1 MPLRFFL
8 LFYSLFL
15 MSCSDN
21 DTKMMGNDSDQ
32 MDDMDT
38 MVDAFEDTL
47 RIASYNISM
56 FGSAEGQIA
65 DRMNQPN
72 QYTRYKR
79 IAAVIQRVRP
89 DILVLMEFDYD
100 ASGEALKNFNDKLLS
115 VSQAGD
121 SAIHYDYDFQII
133 SNTGVLS
140 GLDLDGNGD
149 VSLPED
155 AFGFGNFPGQYASA
169 VLSRFP
175 LDTSAL
181 RSYRNFL
188 WRDMPGA
195 LLPQNSDGSSY
206 YSQEALD
213 LFRLSSKNH
222 VDLPVI
228 LTEDET
234 LHLLISHP
242 TPPVFDGDEDRNG
255 KRNHDEIRLWVDH
268 INNASYLTDDL
279 GQSGGLPSNAKFVVL
294 GDLNADPKEGD
305 SYNNA
310 IMQLLTDPKINQEI
324 ALGTLIPSSNGG
336 LDEGSGADPEND
348 TSFFGLR
355 IDYVLPSSNINGL
368 SSGVFWP
375 SENEDLYAIVTDRRA
390 SDHLLVWVDL
400 TLN

>member
-1 MPLRFFL
+1 
-8 LFYSLFL
+8 
-15 MSCSDN
+15 
-21 DTKMMGNDSDQ
+21 MMGNEPDPMDEPDSIPEL
-32 MDDMDT
+32 
-38 MVDAFEDTL
+38 FEDTL

-65 DRMNQPN
+65 ERMNEPN

-100 ASGEALKNFNDKLLS
+100 STGNALRNFNDKLLS

-121 SAIHYDYDFQII
+121 SAIHYDYNFQII

-140 GLDLDGNGD
+140 GVDLDGNGN
-149 VSLPED
+149 VSLPQD

-188 WRDMPGA
+188 WRDMPDA

-206 YSQEALD
+206 YTEEALAR
-213 LFRLSSKNH
+213 FRLSSKNH
-222 VDLPVI
+222 VDLPVM
-228 LTEDET
+228 LTDDES

-242 TPPVFDGDEDRNG
+242 TPPVFDGDEDWNG
-255 KRNHDEIRLWVDH
+255 KRNHDEIRLWLDY
-268 INNASYLTDDL
+268 INNETYLIDDK
-279 GQSGGLPSNAKFVVL
+279 GQSGGLQLNSKFVVL

-305 SYNNA
+305 SYANA
-310 IMQLLTDPKINQEI
+310 IMQLLSDPKINQEL
-324 ALGTLIPSSNGG
+324 ALGGMIPSSNGG
-336 LDEGSGADPEND
+336 LEEGSGADPHHD

-355 IDYVLPSSNINGL
+355 IDYVLPSSDINGL

-375 SENEDLYAIVTDRRA
+375 SESEDLHAIVTDGRA
-390 SDHLLVWVDL
+390 SDHLLVWVDF